1 MNRYKSARFSPVPL
15 FLGQFN
21 PQAQQKTSEG
31 RGQAPPP
38 TWGNSQTVQGEHVC
52 VLSRFSRVRLCDPM
66 DCNMWCL

>member
-38 TWGNSQTVQGEHVC
+38 TWGNSQTVRGEQPD
-52 VLSRFSRVRLCDPM
+52 STG
-66 DCNMWCL
+66 